1 MSRGYCTTRERPI
14 QLSGMLAAA
23 ALLLQAARASSEAAC
38 ACLGGAGYGNTCA
51 SWDAADET
59 PWCRVGGGAA
69 ACGADDTFESDEGH
83 FWAHSVCGGEGRPY
97 DASLRDGAESGGE
110 GRPYDASAGR
120 GGAAAAALAAR
131 YPGGVSGAGHPVVVC
146 ATSLGPY
153 AMELRADW
161 SPRGAQRVLELVRKG
176 FFTDIGFFRVNKWIT
191 QYGADRKSRRG
202 AFSSIRDVSIKDDPN
217 PFEGKGWARGMVAMP
232 GGGPNTRASQL
243 LVVRAPNSWNGGP
256 GQPNGGAMGAEF
268 FDAPVGRIIAGMDT
282 VFDKLY
288 EGYGDV
294 IEDSANVSPDQG
306 KIFEE
311 GNAYLRREFPK
322 LDWLRSCTAPPGAKL
337 KLTA

>member
-97 DASLRDGAESGGE
+97 DASAV
-110 GRPYDASAGR
+110 R

-311 GNAYLRREFPK
+311 GNAYLHREFPK